1 MCRPERIIRP
11 LVLGIDNAMRVMSG
25 DHQYRNLLVSGRRS
39 LALIVVLLALP
50 LMISGCGDGESEAV
64 TPQPV
69 PSPTST
75 LAVEDTAGDPGEGVE
90 DINFITVAAD
100 APSRFQDFADI
111 DPFGNVVGFDPEVMA
126 RLAEAGGFNYEF
138 VVTSFNGLLE
148 SVANGEFDTAM
159 SALEIPEQA
168 EEGLVYTDPYLKV
181 GQVLVVRAN
190 ESELQDY
197 RDVGVGI
204 PIGAQQFRSGEHA
217 ARTILGLSEP
227 DLQLYPDPPQA
238 LQALIDGQVEGVILD
253 SDDAAEYVAEY
264 PQQLKIA
271 GGIGEEAWISERAY
285 GIAVPEENQALLA
298 LLNEAIG
305 QAMTDGS
312 LEQLTK
318 QWLVANQTINAGESL
333 VGTPDDEL
341 VIGIA
346 DELISLDPANRQ
358 PDLVSWEVQRN
369 IMSGLLGYDSQN
381 NLIPVL
387 AADLPLISEDKLEH
401 TFSLRPGLT
410 FPDGRELT
418 AEDVRFSI
426 NRAAGLGNFQV
437 NRYLKEANEDNFA
450 DADAV
455 QVVDPLTVKF
465 VLQEPTSYFP
475 SVLATP
481 PFSVLSQEC
490 LNAGGDPGVACGGIG
505 PFAVTEFEPGVQ
517 LRLTASETWP
527 GEQPLFEKLQLRFY
541 DDPERM
547 RRSLE
552 NNAIDLAWTGI
563 APADV
568 QELSNNAGF
577 ESWETA
583 STFKSYLVFEQSESP
598 WSSARLREA
607 IAYAVD
613 REALANDVFD
623 GFRKPLTSPVPA
635 DTPGH
640 LPAQPARDL
649 ESAKSIL
656 IASGYSPANPLEMTI
671 WYVNDGRYTALEEQ
685 YATALKAQLEETELI
700 TVTLEGAPWEVFRP
714 SSVDCSYPAYLLGWP
729 SRGQPA
735 AYLDAMSWIEY
746 FITNTDQI
754 CSNFENTAMENLY
767 QEALQEVDEG
777 QRLAL
782 YGQIQELWA
791 REFPTLDLTQQPR
804 VAISLPGV
812 GGVWTDAMG
821 LMHYDLLSKGGG

>member
-1 MCRPERIIRP
+1 MSSVRVVFR
-11 LVLGIDNAMRVMSG
+11 LALGVEDAMRELPG
-25 DHQYRNLLVSGRRS
+25 DHQFQNLLVSGRRS
-39 LALIVVLLALP
+39 LAIFAFLALS
-50 LMISGCGDGESEAV
+50 LIIAGCGGDDSGAA
-64 TPQPV
+64 TPRPA

-75 LAVEDTAGDPGEGVE
+75 LAIEDAGGAGEVVE
-90 DINFITVAAD
+90 DISFITVATD
-100 APSRFQDFADI
+100 APSRFQDFGDV

-138 VVTSFNGLLE
+138 VVTRFNGLLE
-148 SVANGEFDTAM
+148 SVANGEFSTAM
-159 SALEIPEQA
+159 SALEIPELPQ
-168 EEGLVYTDPYLKV
+168 EGLVYTDPYLKV

-190 ESELQDY
+190 ESELLDY
-197 RDVGVGI
+197 HSVVAGI
-204 PIGAQQFRSGEHA
+204 PIGAQQFRGGEHV

-238 LQALIDGQVEGVILD
+238 LQALIDRQVEGVILD
-253 SDDAAEYVAEY
+253 SDDAAEYTANY

-271 GGIGEEAWISERAY
+271 GGGGEEAWISERAY
-285 GIAVPEENQALLA
+285 GIAVPEEDQVLLA

-305 QAMTDGS
+305 QAAADGS

-318 QWLVANQTINAGESL
+318 QWLVANQPIDAGESL

-346 DELISLDPANRQ
+346 EELISLDPANRQ

-369 IMSGLLGYDSQN
+369 IMSGLLGYDAQN

-387 AADLPLISEDKLEH
+387 ATDLPLISEDRLEY

-410 FPDGRELT
+410 FSDGRELT

-437 NRYLKEANEDNFA
+437 NRYLKDANEDNFA

-490 LNAGGDPGVACGGIG
+490 LNSGGDAGVACGGIG
-505 PFAVTEFEPGVQ
+505 PYLVAEFESGVQ
-517 LRLTASETWP
+517 VRLTANETWP
-527 GEQPLFEKLQLRFY
+527 GQPPSFEKVQLRFY
-541 DDPERM
+541 DDPGRM

-552 NNAIDLAWTGI
+552 NNAIDLAWTGA
-563 APADV
+563 APVDIR
-568 QELSNNAGF
+568 ELRSDPSF

-583 STFKSYLVFEQSESP
+583 SAFKSYLVFEQSEAP

-640 LPAQPARDL
+640 LPTQPARDL
-649 ESAKSIL
+649 ESARSIL
-656 IASGYSPANPLEMTI
+656 IASGYSQANPLEMTI

-700 TVTLEGAPWEVFRP
+700 AVTLEGAPWEIFRP

-729 SRGQPA
+729 SSGQPA

-746 FITNTDQI
+746 FITNTDRI

-804 VAISLPGV
+804 VAVSVPTV
-812 GGVWTDAMG
+812 DGVWTDAMG
-821 LMHYDLLSKGGG
+821 LMHYDLLVKNGG

>member
-1 MCRPERIIRP
+1 MKIT
-11 LVLGIDNAMRVMSG
+11 SG
-25 DHQYRNLLVSGRRS
+25 DHQYRNLLAIDRRS
-39 LALIVVLLALP
+39 LALITFLALS
-50 LMISGCGDGESEAV
+50 MFITSCGDDEAGAA
-64 TPQPV
+64 TPQPA

-75 LAVEDTAGDPGEGVE
+75 LAVEDAAGDSGEIVE
-90 DINFITVAAD
+90 DINFITVATD
-100 APSRFQDFADI
+100 APSRFQDFGDI

-126 RLAEAGGFNYEF
+126 QLAVAGGFNYEF
-138 VVTSFNGLLE
+138 VVTSFSGLLE
-148 SVANGEFDTAM
+148 SVASGEFDTAM
-159 SALEIPEQA
+159 SALEIPEQP
-168 EEGLVYTDPYLKV
+168 EEGLVYTDPYLEV

-190 ESELQDY
+190 ESELLDY
-197 RDVGVGI
+197 HDVGAGI
-204 PIGAQQFRSGEHA
+204 LIGAQQFRSGEHT
-217 ARTILGLSEP
+217 ARTILSLSEP
-227 DLQLYPDPPQA
+227 DLLLYPDPPQA
-238 LQALIDGQVEGVILD
+238 LQALIDRQVEGVILD
-253 SDDAAEYVAEY
+253 SDDADEYVAKY

-271 GGIGEEAWISERAY
+271 GGSGEEAWISQRAY
-285 GIAVPEENQALLA
+285 GIAVPDEDQTLLA
-298 LLNEAIG
+298 ILNEAIG
-305 QAMTDGS
+305 RAATDGS
-312 LEQLTK
+312 LERLTK
-318 QWLVANQTINAGESL
+318 QWLVANQPINAGESL
-333 VGTPDDEL
+333 VGTSDDEL

-346 DELISLDPANRQ
+346 KELISLDPANRQ

-369 IMSGLLGYDSQN
+369 IMSGLLGYDAQN

-387 AADLPLISEDKLEH
+387 AAGLPQISDDKLEY
-401 TFSLRPGLT
+401 TFSLRPDLT

-437 NRYLKEANEDNFA
+437 NRYLKDANEDNFA

-465 VLQEPTSYFP
+465 VLQEPTSYFA

-505 PFAVTEFEPGVQ
+505 PYAVTGFEPGVQ
-517 LRLTASETWP
+517 MRLAANETWP
-527 GEQPLFEKLQLRFY
+527 GERPSFDKLQLRFY
-541 DDPERM
+541 DDPSRM
-547 RRSLE
+547 RHSLE
-552 NNAIDLAWTGI
+552 NNAVDLAWTGI
-563 APADV
+563 TPADI
-568 QELSNNAGF
+568 QELRNNASF

-583 STFKSYLVFEQSESP
+583 SAFKSYLVFEQGEAP

-607 IAYAVD
+607 IAFAVD
-613 REALANDVFD
+613 REALADDVFD
-623 GFRKPLTSPVPA
+623 GLRKPLSSPVPV

-640 LPAQPARDL
+640 LPTQPARDL
-649 ESAKSIL
+649 ESARSIL

-671 WYVNDGRYTALEEQ
+671 WYVNDGRYTTLEEQ
-685 YATALKAQLEETELI
+685 YATVLKAQLEETELI
-700 TVTLEGAPWEVFRP
+700 TVTLEGAPWGVFRP
-714 SSVDCSYPAYLLGWP
+714 SSVACSYPAYLLGWP
-729 SRGQPA
+729 SSGQPA

-754 CSNFENTAMENLY
+754 CSNFENTAMETLY

-821 LMHYDLLSKGGG
+821 LMHYDLLVKGGG

>member
-1 MCRPERIIRP
+1 
-11 LVLGIDNAMRVMSG
+11 MRVKPG
-25 DHQYRNLLVSGRRS
+25 DNQYRDLLAIGRRS
-39 LALIVVLLALP
+39 LALVALLALS
-50 LMISGCGDGESEAV
+50 MIISGCGDDESGAA
-64 TPQPV
+64 TPQPA

-75 LAVEDTAGDPGEGVE
+75 LAIEDAGAAGEVVE
-90 DINFITVAAD
+90 DISFITVATD
-100 APSRFQDFADI
+100 APSRFQDFGDI
-111 DPFGNVVGFDPEVMA
+111 DPFGNVVGFDPDVMA
-126 RLAEAGGFNYEF
+126 QLAAAGNFNYEF
-138 VVTSFNGLLE
+138 VVTRFDGLLE
-148 SVANGEFDTAM
+148 SVANREFNTAM
-159 SALEIPEQA
+159 SALEIPEQP
-168 EEGLVYTDPYLKV
+168 EEGLVYTDPYLRV

-190 ESELQDY
+190 ESEVLDY
-197 RDVGVGI
+197 RDVGVGFT
-204 PIGAQQFRSGEHA
+204 IGVQRFRDGEHT

-238 LQALIDGQVEGVILD
+238 LQALIDRQVEGVILD
-253 SDDAAEYVAEY
+253 SDDAAEYAAKY
-264 PQQLKIA
+264 PQQLKIT
-271 GGIGEEAWISERAY
+271 GGSGEEAWISKRAY
-285 GIAVPEENQALLA
+285 GIAVPEEDQALLA

-305 QAMTDGS
+305 QAAAGGS

-318 QWLVANQTINAGESL
+318 QWLVANQPINAGESL

-346 DELISLDPANRQ
+346 EELISLDPANRQ

-369 IMSGLLGYDSQN
+369 IMSGLLGYDAQN

-387 AADLPLISEDKLEH
+387 AADLPLISEDKLEY

-437 NRYLKEANEDNFA
+437 NRYLKDANEDSFA

-465 VLQEPTSYFP
+465 VLQQPTSYFA

-481 PFSVLSQEC
+481 PFSVLSQDC
-490 LNAGGDPGVACGGIG
+490 LNSGGDPGVACGGIG
-505 PFAVTEFEPGVQ
+505 PFVVTEFEPGIQ
-517 LRLTASETWP
+517 MRLTANGTWP
-527 GEQPLFEKLQLRFY
+527 GQPPAFEKLQLRFY
-541 DDPERM
+541 DDSEQM

-552 NNAIDLAWTGI
+552 NNAVDLSWTGI
-563 APADV
+563 APADI
-568 QELSNNAGF
+568 QGLRNDANF

-583 STFKSYLVFEQSESP
+583 SAFKSYLVFEQGEAP

-613 REALANDVFD
+613 REVLANDVFD
-623 GFRKPLTSPVPA
+623 GLRKPLSSPVPV

-640 LPAQPARDL
+640 VPAQPDRDL
-649 ESAKSIL
+649 ESARSIL
-656 IASGYSPANPLEMTI
+656 IASGYSPAVPLEMTI
-671 WYVNDGRYTALEEQ
+671 WYVNDGRYTTLEEQ
-685 YATALKAQLEETELI
+685 YATALKAQLEETGLI

-714 SSVDCSYPAYLLGWP
+714 SSVACSYPAYLLGWP
-729 SRGQPA
+729 SSGQPA
-735 AYLDAMSWIEY
+735 AFLDAMSWIEY
-746 FITNTDQI
+746 FITNTDRI
-754 CSNFENTAMENLY
+754 CSNFENAAMETLY
-767 QEALQEVDEG
+767 QEALQEVDES
-777 QRLAL
+777 QRLVL

-821 LMHYDLLSKGGG
+821 LMHYDLLVKSEG